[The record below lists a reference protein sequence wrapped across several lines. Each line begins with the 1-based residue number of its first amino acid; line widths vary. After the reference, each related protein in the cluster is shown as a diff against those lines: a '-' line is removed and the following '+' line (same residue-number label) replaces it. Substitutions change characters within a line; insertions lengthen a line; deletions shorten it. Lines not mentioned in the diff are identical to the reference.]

1 MVAWSS
7 SGQDGSGHGVFAQG
21 YVTSATPVFSEF
33 RANTTVAQNQW
44 QPAVAA
50 FSSGQLVS
58 AWTSANQDGAREGVY
73 GQRFDLMGLTGE

>member
-1 MVAWSS
+1 MYRAM
-7 SGQDGSGHGVFAQG
+7 
-21 YVTSATPVFSEF
+21 PVFSEF
-33 RANTTVAQNQW
+33 RANTTVAQDQW
-44 QPAVAA
+44 QPALAA